1 MNRYHSNS
9 SELIPP
15 EPANQGTHSLLMK
28 LLNQNIEVAE
38 KINDIMQEVK
48 KMENNRNDVLKT
60 INKLEYE
67 NNRIISNQEHIFK
80 HFHAV
85 NESSKL
91 INDKVESINDDVKHN
106 AFKLSNPIQSLHC
119 QELGKYPPMTSLKS
133 QQSQSKGSPQIPCS
147 KCDFKAYTGSHLKKH
162 MKVRH
167 YEDNKLLFIGDS
179 VIMNLNLR
187 VLEVKPKPLLL
198 P

>member
-1 MNRYHSNS
+1 
-9 SELIPP
+9 
-15 EPANQGTHSLLMK
+15 MK

-48 KMENNRNDVLKT
+48 KIENNHNDVLKT

-67 NNRIISNQEHIFK
+67 NNRIISYQEHIFK
-80 HFHAV
+80 QLHAV

-91 INDKVESINDDVKHN
+91 IKDKVESINDDVNHK
-106 AFKLSNPIQSLHC
+106 AFKLSNPIQSLLC
-119 QELGKYPPMTSLKS
+119 QELGQYPQMTSLKS
-133 QQSQSKGSPQIPCS
+133 KQSQSKGSPHIPCP
-147 KCDFKAYTGSHLKKH
+147 KCDFKAHTGSHLKKY